1 MHPLQPINDA
11 VSTVT
16 DAIDEAQAL
25 PGKLIQKATD
35 SVVNSTNLDGL
46 TDKKQGLKS
55 EIPELGTAAGVV
67 GTDVKN
73 TSSSLDKFK
82 EGADNFNVDYD
93 ARTNKGLTGLL
104 QNVAESI
111 TGAASSFIS
120 NLVPGGISSSEQERI
135 SILEKFDS
143 GNNKDKKEGVK
154 TLVSKSPNVSERMK
168 EILAEDPNTSTTL
181 DMQIKMQEEA
191 KRRGVPDKEIQ
202 AAVQEIS
209 SIEQQMSGLDTT
221 ISGSFV
227 VSANLF
233 DVPEPIDQS
242 AKWNGKSSPDDMFTM
257 VSSVEELDA
266 EFGNV
271 FRQVTELIIHATE
284 TYTNKNIG
292 AVEINNLQSELGHD
306 GIGYHYVIRR
316 DGRLQRGRPVNR
328 IGEHAATNGHDTY
341 SIGIAMVGGLNVSSG
356 ENNATDYRSAQSFTR
371 EQFTTLEK
379 FVNSYYRRYPGGQVF
394 GHNDIDASEFD
405 PYFDVQDYV
414 ESVFRKKNKTLE
426 PLNRGPL
433 SPAEII
439 E

>member
-1 MHPLQPINDA
+1 MRLHPLQLINDA

-202 AAVQEIS
+202 AAR
-209 SIEQQMSGLDTT
+209 TR
-221 ISGSFV
+221 
-227 VSANLF
+227 N
-233 DVPEPIDQS
+233 
-242 AKWNGKSSPDDMFTM
+242 
-257 VSSVEELDA
+257 
-266 EFGNV
+266 
-271 FRQVTELIIHATE
+271 II
-284 TYTNKNIG
+284 Y
-292 AVEINNLQSELGHD
+292 
-306 GIGYHYVIRR
+306 
-316 DGRLQRGRPVNR
+316 
-328 IGEHAATNGHDTY
+328 
-341 SIGIAMVGGLNVSSG
+341 
-356 ENNATDYRSAQSFTR
+356 
-371 EQFTTLEK
+371 
-379 FVNSYYRRYPGGQVF
+379 
-394 GHNDIDASEFD
+394 
-405 PYFDVQDYV
+405 
-414 ESVFRKKNKTLE
+414 
-426 PLNRGPL
+426 
-433 SPAEII
+433 
-439 E
+439 